1 MNRISQVLTIKHGVG
16 LERQHSQCGLLGGWA
31 TTVTPPKNPR
41 FWPWDHAHRV
51 QNGLTIGHCWA
62 SIHPTL
68 SLYTRSQLCTR
79 NQFYNKINASYSNT
93 AHLYKYFIFKS
104 SYLHNNLKHY
114 YSQIYLRVFHLA
126 EFSRRVWHS
135 PLLGEMND
143 PVIYLLNTQ
152 RSPGKFSQW
161 YTQRWLRNSQI
172 QNVTP
177 DVPYQDA

>member
-1 MNRISQVLTIKHGVG
+1 MYLRNIPYEMTTEIITGISINEKSFYLKCKRLLNTEPMNRISQVLTIKHGVG

-68 SLYTRSQLCTR
+68 SLYTHSQLCTR

-114 YSQIYLRVFHLA
+114 YSQIYLWVCHLGK
-126 EFSRRVWHS
+126 FSRRVWH
-135 PLLGEMND
+135 
-143 PVIYLLNTQ
+143 Y
-152 RSPGKFSQW
+152 
-161 YTQRWLRNSQI
+161 
-172 QNVTP
+172 
-177 DVPYQDA
+177 